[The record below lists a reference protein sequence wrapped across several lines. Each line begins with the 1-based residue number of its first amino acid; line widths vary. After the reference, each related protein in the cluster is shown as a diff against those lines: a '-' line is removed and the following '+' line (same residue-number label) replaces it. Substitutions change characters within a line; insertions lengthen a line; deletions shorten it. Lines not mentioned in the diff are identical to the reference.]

1 LICNATSINKY
12 LEKSPKIFLIYG
24 AEIVLINESSSQ
36 INEFF
41 MKKDFSERVILTK
54 DNFKDAKK
62 IVMQNAGGSLFSSK
76 VIIEIIHNG
85 SGTTLPKDILSIF
98 DNQNLEI
105 IHNGSGTT
113 LPKDILSIF
122 DNHNLENIVVIIRST
137 IKKINKNTAWFKL
150 IDNKALVI
158 ECNKLKAYEEKT
170 WLKDRLSFMNE
181 NDIKDYS
188 ERLTNMFAGNLVAQ
202 NNEINL
208 LKLTYAKDSENKK
221 INYDDAEFMPYE
233 LEDKIIYHDTKNAL
247 RIINTI
253 KKNEDHYAQY
263 LVSIIGSIINTAISI
278 YQNKKLSLEKL
289 GVWNSKLPGYK
300 KFIEKNN
307 ITKLMPLQKKIY
319 HLDLASKGLAG
330 ISKEQFW
337 YELENTVIKLTS
349 S

>member
-1 LICNATSINKY
+1 MICNATSINKY

-98 DNQNLEI
+98 DNQ
-105 IHNGSGTT
+105 
-113 LPKDILSIF
+113 
-122 DNHNLENIVVIIRST
+122 NLENIVVIIRST

-247 RIINTI
+247 RIINSI

>member
-1 LICNATSINKY
+1 MICNATSINKY

-76 VIIEIIHNG
+76 VII
-85 SGTTLPKDILSIF
+85 
-98 DNQNLEI
+98 EI